1 MDNKKNDT
9 YYLEKI
15 LQHIDFIIN
24 NTKELHIDDI
34 KTNELLIDSIMFRLI
49 QISENCDRLSNEFK
63 DRFPLLPYRFMKG
76 IRNIIV
82 HDYGIVDINIVYST
96 ITKSIPELKD
106 NLYQIY
112 TTIGVWSFRK
122 NYTSRII

>member
-1 MDNKKNDT
+1 
-9 YYLEKI
+9 
-15 LQHIDFIIN
+15 
-24 NTKELHIDDI
+24 
-34 KTNELLIDSIMFRLI
+34 MFRLI

-112 TTIGVWSFRK
+112 TTIGV
-122 NYTSRII
+122 